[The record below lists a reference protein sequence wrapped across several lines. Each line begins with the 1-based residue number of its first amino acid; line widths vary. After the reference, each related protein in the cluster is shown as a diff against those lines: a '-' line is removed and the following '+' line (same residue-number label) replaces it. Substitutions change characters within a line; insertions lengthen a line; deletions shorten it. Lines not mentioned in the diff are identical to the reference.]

1 MTSRYNAKNVEVK
14 KYEKDYSEEGFWKK
28 IKRHGIK
35 IGAKPI
41 YLSLLLFYS
50 LPKVSIL
57 DKAIII
63 GSLGYFISPIDLIPD
78 TIPVIGYFDDVSI
91 LMLAFYRIHSN
102 IDDETKNKVNEVIY
116 ECIGNR
122 TGEDQLREDEVVLQ
136 NIGLNNP
143 NESNHENID
152 TNNDFVKNSNFDK
165 MISNT
170 DLRL

>member
-14 KYEKDYSEEGFWKK
+14 KYEKDYSEEGYWNK

-41 YLSLLLFYS
+41 YLTLLLFYS

-78 TIPVIGYFDDVSI
+78 TIPVIGYLDDVSV

-102 IDDETKNKVNEVIY
+102 IDDETKNKAK
-116 ECIGNR
+116 R
-122 TGEDQLREDEVVLQ
+122 TFKSLFPSYTDDE
-136 NIGLNNP
+136 
-143 NESNHENID
+143 ID
-152 TNNDFVKNSNFDK
+152 KLVG
-165 MISNT
+165 
-170 DLRL
+170 